1 VTAISLGSDE
11 ILARARARCA
21 QHRGPT
27 SGFCA
32 LCFRAELE
40 EHLARENP
48 SMKPDDVGKLVDE
61 WILAA
66 DSPAN

>member
-27 SGFCA
+27 PGFCA
-32 LCFRAELE
+32 LCFRAALE
-40 EHLARENP
+40 DHLARENP
-48 SMKPDDVGKLVDE
+48 TMKRDDVVQLVDQ

-66 DSPAN
+66 DKPES